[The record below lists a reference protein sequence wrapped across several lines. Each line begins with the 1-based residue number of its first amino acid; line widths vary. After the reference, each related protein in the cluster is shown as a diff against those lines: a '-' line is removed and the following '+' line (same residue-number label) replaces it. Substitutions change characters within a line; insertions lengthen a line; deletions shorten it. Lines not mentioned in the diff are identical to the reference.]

1 MTQLEQAIEFVQGL
15 QAAGCCC
22 CLTSL
27 LALGQSRGFTLPII
41 MQALDA
47 IRAAKREAM
56 KAVQG

>member
-1 MTQLEQAIEFVQGL
+1 MTQLEQAIDFIQGL

-27 LALGQSRGFTLPII
+27 LALGQSRGFTLETI

-47 IRAAKREAM
+47 IRQERHEVEMIAA
-56 KAVQG
+56 Q